1 MTTELVRQE
10 HVRLHVE
17 DDVAVLTIGSGRRR
31 NALTS
36 AGWRLL
42 EQRTGDVASLPS
54 VRAVLVR
61 GEGGTFCAGSDMT
74 EWADAGPDAV
84 EESFARME
92 AAFRAIEQCPVP
104 VVAEVRGVAAGAG
117 CQLAL
122 ACDLRLMAD
131 SARIGMPIARLGILP
146 SPAFAARL
154 INLAGPSLA
163 RRLLYTGRLLDA
175 PAAVTAG
182 LADEHVPDA
191 ELAERINGL
200 LAEIT
205 SQPTAAVRAAKS
217 AVTAATAALPQRPPG
232 PVVSYQDF
240 RRGVTDFLARIGT
253 AAT

>member
-1 MTTELVRQE
+1 
-10 HVRLHVE
+10 
-17 DDVAVLTIGSGRRR
+17 
-31 NALTS
+31 LTS

-42 EQRTGDVASLPS
+42 EQRVADVASLPS

-175 PAAVTAG
+175 PAAAAAG
-182 LADEHVPDA
+182 LADEHQPA
-191 ELAERINGL
+191 HSCGTRRQERRRGRHRG
-200 LAEIT
+200 AA
-205 SQPTAAVRAAKS
+205 PAAVRPSSVLPGLPPRRHRLPRPNRHRRHVGGSEATSALLGDLAVPGADPAGLVSKS
-217 AVTAATAALPQRPPG
+217 AGCRATAVKVPHDLGQ
-232 PVVSYQDF
+232 
-240 RRGVTDFLARIGT
+240 LCE
-253 AAT
+253 